1 MTPVELMW
9 AERVRAW
16 RQSGQ
21 TAAAFA
27 EGKGFEASTLRF
39 WSSRLR
45 KKPAVPRI
53 VQLVPKAAEN
63 EPVTEHSPRPELIIA
78 IGGARIGVRPG
89 FDKELLAEVV
99 SALGAGR

>member
-1 MTPVELMW
+1 MTAVEAMW
-9 AERVRAW
+9 SERVRAW
-16 RQSGQ
+16 RESGQ

-45 KKPAVPRI
+45 RKPAAPRI
-53 VQLVPKAAEN
+53 VQLVPKVAEDDRARDGG
-63 EPVTEHSPRPELIIA
+63 SRPELIIEV
-78 IGGARIGVRPG
+78 GGARIGVRPG
-89 FDKELLAEVV
+89 FDKALLAEVV